1 MSLDT
6 SKIVRNSIDS
16 PTTSPLSP
24 IIIIGKNPFKFK
36 EEKVDESNL
45 PNNTINNN
53 NNLDESELPLNW
65 NDNDK
70 IIQKN
75 YSADS
80 GSNYFLSANSHI
92 FLRQSSDKSYI
103 YRKLSRSEAVDEEV
117 CEYKRP
123 TSCNTYTEYSNNN
136 EKIYNMSSYP
146 NQHAKFLKTIDSSSS
161 NYVQLNQYKLI
172 EDIGQGSYGIV
183 KLAYN
188 EKDEK
193 HYAMKVLDKMKL
205 LKNFACFRPPP
216 TRKSR
221 PPPSIRANPL
231 QLVQREIAILKKL
244 SHPNI
249 VKLVEALD
257 DPEDKFIYIIF
268 ELVEKGSIIEIPTDK
283 PLSEE
288 DAWKYFRDTLS
299 GLEYLH
305 YQKIVHR
312 DIKPSNL
319 LLSETGQV
327 KIADF
332 GVSCEFEG
340 IDAFLT
346 GTAGAPAF
354 MAPEALTEDASHFY
368 SGRAQDIWSLGIT
381 LFCFV
386 FGKVPF
392 WDDYIIA
399 LHKKIK
405 TQPLEIPN
413 EPIIS
418 DSLKDLL
425 NGILKKD
432 PGHRLM
438 LGEIKNHPW
447 VTKDNKYP
455 MLSEEENCHLV
466 TVTEEEIKN
475 CVRIIPRL
483 DTLILI
489 KSMGHRKRF
498 GNPFRSASKPRTII
512 TRKCKS
518 VKDTNYLSHGGK
530 NIENGVNIYG
540 SISDRPELSKESQ
553 SIDITDNNSLERK
566 LKEISLR

>member
-1 MSLDT
+1 MESSSNLSPEIVVGKKSLEI
-6 SKIVRNSIDS
+6 KEGELQNNSIDKD
-16 PTTSPLSP
+16 
-24 IIIIGKNPFKFK
+24 I
-36 EEKVDESNL
+36 
-45 PNNTINNN
+45 
-53 NNLDESELPLNW
+53 
-65 NDNDK
+65 K
-70 IIQKN
+70 IIPETCLNSNENSMQKN
-75 YSADS
+75 YSEDDEDS
-80 GSNYFLSANSHI
+80 KDFLSTNSCYFI
-92 FLRQSSDKSYI
+92 RQSSDTSYNN
-103 YRKLSRSEAVDEEV
+103 RKLTRSEALDDEICDYE
-117 CEYKRP
+117 RP
-123 TSCNTYTEYSNNN
+123 TSCNLYSGISNNN
-136 EKIYNMSSYP
+136 KKNFEMSSYI
-146 NQHAKFLKTIDSSSS
+146 NQHTKIFKNINTSS

-205 LKNFACFRPPP
+205 LKKFACFRPLP
-216 TRKSR
+216 TRRSKSS
-221 PPPSIRANPL
+221 PSTKANPL

-283 PLSEE
+283 PLSENK
-288 DAWKYFRDTLS
+288 AWKYFRDTLS

-354 MAPEALTEDASHFY
+354 MAPEALIEDASHFY

-392 WDDYIIA
+392 WDDFIIA

-405 TQPLEIPN
+405 TQSLEIPN

-418 DSLKDLL
+418 DTLKDLL
-425 NGILKKD
+425 HGILKKD

-438 LGEIKNHPW
+438 LVEIKNHPW
-447 VTKDNKYP
+447 VTKDGKYL

-498 GNPFRSASKPRTII
+498 GNPFRSSSKSRTI
-512 TRKCKS
+512 TNRKCRS
-518 VKDTNYLSHGGK
+518 VRDTNYSSIGCK
-530 NIENGVNIYG
+530 NIENGIKLHG
-540 SISDRPELSKESQ
+540 SLSDRPELSKESQ
-553 SIDITDNNSLERK
+553 SIDISDNNSLDK
-566 LKEISLR
+566 KIKEISLN